1 MTLKSLLWRKKY
13 VMTSKIRHDVKKF
26 LMMLKHVM
34 TPKSSSW
41 RQKCVMTSKSPSWR
55 QKYVMTSNV
64 KTRHDIKKITMTSKI
79 RKKYVMYFDLFPEY
93 FLTTIDPQLTKCDI
107 GLWTHIYA
115 QTHTHRQTH
124 KHQLFNNIACEIKDR
139 HAHKRQHYNNLA
151 LLMDIEFSI
160 DKLMYKWRD
169 MEVYMKISGSK
180 LWSVRI
186 VLCFV
191 VFTNAKPLLHSI

>member
-1 MTLKSLLWRKKY
+1 
-13 VMTSKIRHDVKKF
+13 MTSKIRHDVK
-26 LMMLKHVM
+26 
-34 TPKSSSW
+34 
-41 RQKCVMTSKSPSWR
+41 RQ
-55 QKYVMTSNV
+55 
-64 KTRHDIKKITMTSKI
+64 TRHDIKNH
-79 RKKYVMYFDLFPEY
+79 RKKYVMTFDLFPQY

-107 GLWTHIYA
+107 GLWIHIYA
-115 QTHTHRQTH
+115 QTHTDRHTYTSFSIVSLAR
-124 KHQLFNNIACEIKDR
+124 LKDR
-139 HAHKRQHYNNLA
+139 HTHKRQHYNNLA

-169 MEVYMKISGSK
+169 VELYMKISCSK